1 MKGLGFII
9 KKIGRDT
16 AYTGIFIL
24 AYALLFRTM
33 DSQVMAM
40 VVMMMTYMVPVMVF
54 MNVGSSYMNM
64 ILTAGST
71 RREFFT
77 LSCTLK
83 VLVAIFAF
91 ALFVIVTRFVDM
103 PVAFSVQTVAMHL
116 IVNIILAGIGELI
129 GFGVVK
135 MGRKFV
141 WVYTIMFALLGSVFG
156 GLTAISGQ
164 NAMGAATQWVGQ
176 LANSWAGLAVA
187 VALIVALLSA
197 SYGLIRKVV
206 AR

>member
-1 MKGLGFII
+1 MKGLGFICQ
-9 KKIGRDT
+9 KIGRDT
-16 AYTGIFIL
+16 AYTGLFIV
-24 AYALLFRTM
+24 AYAILFRTM
-33 DSQVMAM
+33 NNQVMAM
-40 VVMMMTYMVPVMVF
+40 VLTMMTYLVPVMVF

-83 VLVAIFAF
+83 VLIAIIAF
-91 ALFVIVTRFVDM
+91 GLFVVVTRFVKM
-103 PVAFSVQTVAMHL
+103 PVAFSVQTVVIHL
-116 IVNIILAGIGELI
+116 IVNIILGGIGELI
-129 GFGVVK
+129 GLGVVK

-141 WVYTIMFALLGSVFG
+141 WVYTILFALLGSVFG
-156 GLTAISGQ
+156 GMTAISGQ

-176 LANSWAGLAVA
+176 LAGSWTGLAAA
-187 VALIVALLSA
+187 VALMVALLAISFA
-197 SYGLIRKVV
+197 LIRKVV